1 MGETKNKTFSY
12 ESKIHMPDS
21 LRKILNQKGSVI
33 FVVDVITIR
42 HSSDVTTMKLFTPTY
57 NMKLSCR

>member
-42 HSSDVTTMKLFTPTY
+42 HSSTL
-57 NMKLSCR
+57 LL